1 MISAGVHGDLRL
13 GDTDIELTRLQDN
26 SLRLQLRIGNTT
38 EVYKLAR
45 NRHQVETLLVDEDE
59 ALSSLDRYVSLRR
72 NWHDAA
78 LLQLRLEKCRI
89 LFQSDS
95 LYEDEVRGSSVI
107 IEQDPRGGRHNISG
121 EPE

>member
-45 NRHQVETLLVDEDE
+45 MRHQVETLLVDEDE

-78 LLQLRLEKCRI
+78 LLQ
-89 LFQSDS
+89 
-95 LYEDEVRGSSVI
+95 
-107 IEQDPRGGRHNISG
+107 
-121 EPE
+121 

>member
-13 GDTDIELTRLQDN
+13 GETDIELTRLTDN

-45 NRHQVETLLVDEDE
+45 KRHQVETLLVDEDE

-78 LLQLRLEKCRI
+78 LLQ
-89 LFQSDS
+89 
-95 LYEDEVRGSSVI
+95 
-107 IEQDPRGGRHNISG
+107 
-121 EPE
+121 